1 MPKVDKRPIGEN
13 SPNLATLLETDLKKN
28 QPFFW
33 KEHFAFCFPLLRRST
48 GKSHF

>member
-33 KEHFAFCFPLLRRST
+33 KEHFAFFLSSAAQIYR
-48 GKSHF
+48 